1 MLRACLISPQLK
13 SNRSG
18 QASSVLGA
26 VRARHNDI
34 QRIAQTMG
42 ELALLF
48 QQLNEQVVY
57 QEVQVAQ
64 AEQTTNQVT
73 DDSKAANT
81 QLDKGIK
88 SARNARKLKWWCLG
102 IVVLIIAILAIAL
115 GVYFGGGH
123 NKKN

>member
-1 MLRACLISPQLK
+1 
-13 SNRSG
+13 
-18 QASSVLGA
+18 
-26 VRARHNDI
+26 
-34 QRIAQTMG
+34 MG

-57 QEVQVAQ
+57 QEAQV
-64 AEQTTNQVT
+64 EQVEQQTVQVT

-102 IVVLIIAILAIAL
+102 IVVLIIAILALAL
-115 GVYFGGGH
+115 GIYFGGGH
-123 NKKN
+123 NKKSQ